1 VLLIVLAAVGLSS
14 AGEAEEARAS
24 VRKAAPASQA
34 TDPLFGRFALAESR
48 EPVSVKADALE
59 FDYRSRVL
67 TYKGN
72 VVVEQGDVTLRA
84 DTLTL
89 ALQVADEVGLSA
101 VVADGG
107 VRLSQGERWA
117 TAGHAEYDG
126 SERVV
131 VLSENAVLH
140 EGPNQLS
147 GERVLVYLDEERGV
161 VEGGEGR
168 VHAVL
173 APPREDRPAAET
185 DDSGDEEEEGES
197 QR

>member
-1 VLLIVLAAVGLSS
+1 LSS
-14 AGEAEEARAS
+14 AGDAHEARAAEQ
-24 VRKAAPASQA
+24 KAGSRQQGG
-34 TDPLFGRFALAESR
+34 DPLFGRLAFTESR

-59 FDYRSRVL
+59 FDYQARVL

-89 ALQVADEVGLSA
+89 TLQVADEMGLSA

-117 TAGHAEYDG
+117 TAGHAEFDG
-126 SERVV
+126 GERVV

-140 EGPNQLS
+140 EGANQLS

-173 APPREDRPAAET
+173 VPPKDDEPAF
-185 DDSGDEEEEGES
+185 GDAAGGVEAGTGES